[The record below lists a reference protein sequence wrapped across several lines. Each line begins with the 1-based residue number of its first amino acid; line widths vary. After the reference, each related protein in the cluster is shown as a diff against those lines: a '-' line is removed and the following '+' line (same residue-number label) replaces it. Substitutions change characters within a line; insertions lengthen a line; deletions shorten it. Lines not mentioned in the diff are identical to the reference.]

1 MSAKQRGFGAFELM
15 LVFVAVGIVGFA
27 GWFVWNSQK
36 QISKTFDDSS
46 KGSSAAVSTKKSATT
61 ATDTSATNNSTTAT
75 QDTSAQQATNYVAIK
90 EWGIKIQLIDAEK
103 VTFSVNNTKDTY
115 AGLFDFDGV
124 AKPTFLPQYL
134 QDKTCEPGV
143 SLYRSKQSQ
152 STYANKK
159 IGDYYYV
166 ITGGPGACSEN
177 PSTNPDD
184 QLKYRF
190 LGDFTI
196 DKIETL

>member
-1 MSAKQRGFGAFELM
+1 MRKQKGFGAVELI
-15 LVFVAVGIVGFA
+15 LVLVAVGIVGFA
-27 GWFVWNSQK
+27 GWFVWSGQK

-46 KGSSAAVSTKKSATT
+46 KGSSAAMSTKKTATT
-61 ATDTSATNNSTTAT
+61 ATDTSVTNNTTTAT
-75 QDTSAQQATNYVAIK
+75 QDTSAQPATNYVVIK
-90 EWGIKIQLIDAEK
+90 EWGIKIKLNEAEK
-103 VTFSVNNTKDTY
+103 VTFSVNNTKDSY
-115 AGLFDFDGV
+115 AGMFDFDGV

-134 QDKTCEPGV
+134 RDLNCNEIGV
-143 SLYRSKQSQ
+143 SLYRTKQNLDNF
-152 STYANKK
+152 STNK

-184 QLKYRF
+184 QLRGR
-190 LGDFTI
+190 LLTDFTI